1 MIPRIFAFLPDILG
15 ALSLV
20 LLATGVGVLIHQSI
34 QERRHGP

>member
-15 ALSLV
+15 ALSLIM
-20 LLATGVGVLIHQSI
+20 LATGAGILIHQLI